1 MCYNTIRKRANFKI
15 TLCSS
20 QGQKQGGYVMSYAII
35 RNAKYKSENL
45 KGIYRHNERK
55 NTNYSNKNIDKDK
68 SYLNYSLKS
77 PQFTYE
83 KEFQRIRKEYN
94 LKGQIKTVSNIVCEY
109 IITSDKAFFDTI
121 GKDETKRFFETAY
134 KFVSEYK
141 DLGEQYIL
149 SAKVHM
155 DEETPHMHLVFIPIV
170 HTKDKKGNAINKIAC
185 SEFWKAKDSYRQ
197 LQDAFYNYMVE
208 NSFDLER
215 GNPSEK
221 VHLSVKDYKNITNFE
236 ESKTL
241 LKDIKIELPEVP
253 DISNF
258 RWTIKNR
265 DEKIQEQI
273 IKPKDKAIQEL
284 QEQNALLTLA
294 LNRQIKTVDK
304 AIKHEK
310 DIKPI
315 LDENA
320 ELKEKCENLENNYN
334 SRLQEETRQ
343 IKNKYEE
350 QISYLENEN
359 NFLKN
364 IINTLQKTVH
374 KFIEWVCIKFSI
386 TDEESFVRKFE
397 NENDIYLD
405 PEKQIEHEE
414 ELEGEYEM

>member
-1 MCYNTIRKRANFKI
+1 
-15 TLCSS
+15 
-20 QGQKQGGYVMSYAII
+20 MSYAII

-45 KGIYRHNERK
+45 KGIYRHNERR
-55 NTNYSNKNIDKDK
+55 NTNYSNKNINKDK
-68 SYLNYSLKS
+68 TYLNYSLKS
-77 PQFTYE
+77 TQFTYE

-94 LKGQIKTVSNIVCEY
+94 LKGQVKTVSNIVCEY
-109 IITSDKAFFDTI
+109 IITSNKALFETI
-121 GKDETKRFFETAY
+121 GEDETRRYFETAY
-134 KFVSEYK
+134 KFVCEYK

-155 DEETPHMHLVFIPIV
+155 DEETPHMHLVFIPVV
-170 HTKDKKGNAINKIAC
+170 HTTDKNGNNIDKIAC

-197 LQDAFYNYMVE
+197 LQDAFYKYMVANHFE
-208 NSFDLER
+208 LER

-221 VHLSVKDYKNITNFE
+221 VHLSVEDYKNITNFE
-236 ESKTL
+236 KSKTL
-241 LKDIKIELPEVP
+241 LQDVKMDLPDTP
-253 DISNF
+253 DITSF
-258 RWTIKNR
+258 KKIMINR

-284 QEQNALLTLA
+284 KEQNFLLTMA
-294 LNRQIKTVDK
+294 LNKQIKTVDK
-304 AIKHEK
+304 AIKYEK

-320 ELKEKCENLENNYN
+320 EFKEKCEVLEINYN
-334 SRLQEETRQ
+334 AKIQEETRK
-343 IKNKYEE
+343 IENKYEE

-386 TDEESFVRKFE
+386 TDEDSFIRKFE
-397 NENDIYLD
+397 CENDIYLA
-405 PEKQIEHEE
+405 PEKQIEHEK
-414 ELEGEYEM
+414 ELEYEEMEW

>member
-1 MCYNTIRKRANFKI
+1 
-15 TLCSS
+15 
-20 QGQKQGGYVMSYAII
+20 MSYAII

-45 KGIYRHNERK
+45 KGIYCHNERR
-55 NTNYSNKNIDKDK
+55 NTNYSNKNINKDK
-68 SYLNYSLKS
+68 TYLNYSLKS
-77 PQFTYE
+77 TQFTYE

-94 LKGQIKTVSNIVCEY
+94 LKGQVKTVSNIVCEY
-109 IITSDKAFFDTI
+109 IITSNKALFETI
-121 GKDETKRFFETAY
+121 GEDETRRYFETAY
-134 KFVSEYK
+134 KFVCEYK

-155 DEETPHMHLVFIPIV
+155 DEETPHMHLVFIPVV
-170 HTKDKKGNAINKIAC
+170 HTTDKNGNNIDKIAC

-197 LQDAFYNYMVE
+197 LQDAFYKYMVANHFE
-208 NSFDLER
+208 LER

-221 VHLSVKDYKNITNFE
+221 VHLSVEDYKNITNFE
-236 ESKTL
+236 KSKTL
-241 LKDIKIELPEVP
+241 LQDVKMDLPETL
-253 DISNF
+253 DITSF
-258 RWTIKNR
+258 KKIMINR

-284 QEQNALLTLA
+284 KEQNFLLTMA
-294 LNRQIKTVDK
+294 LNKQIKTVDK
-304 AIKHEK
+304 AIKYEK

-320 ELKEKCENLENNYN
+320 EFKEKCEVLEITYN
-334 SRLQEETRQ
+334 AKIQEETRK
-343 IKNKYEE
+343 IENKYEE

-386 TDEESFVRKFE
+386 TDEDSFIRKFE
-397 NENDIYLD
+397 CENDIYLA
-405 PEKQIEHEE
+405 PEKQIEHEK
-414 ELEGEYEM
+414 ELEYEEMEW

>member
-1 MCYNTIRKRANFKI
+1 
-15 TLCSS
+15 
-20 QGQKQGGYVMSYAII
+20 MSYAII

-109 IITSDKAFFDTI
+109 IITSDKAFFETI
-121 GKDETKRFFETAY
+121 GKDETKRYFETAY
-134 KFVSEYK
+134 KFVCEYK

>member
-1 MCYNTIRKRANFKI
+1 
-15 TLCSS
+15 
-20 QGQKQGGYVMSYAII
+20 MSYAII

-45 KGIYRHNERK
+45 KGIYRHNERR

-68 SYLNYSLKS
+68 TYLNYSLKS

-83 KEFQRIRKEYN
+83 KEFERIRKEYN

-109 IITSDKAFFDTI
+109 IITSDKAFFETI
-121 GKDETKRFFETAY
+121 GKDETKRYFETAY
-134 KFVSEYK
+134 KFVCEYK

-155 DEETPHMHLVFIPIV
+155 DEETPHMHLVFIPVV
-170 HTKDKKGNAINKIAC
+170 HTKDKKGNDIDKIAC

-197 LQDAFYNYMVE
+197 LQDAFYNYMVANNFE
-208 NSFDLER
+208 LER

-221 VHLSVKDYKNITNFE
+221 IHLSVEDYKNITNFE

-241 LKDIKIELPEVP
+241 LQDVKMELPETP
-253 DISNF
+253 DITSF
-258 RWTIKNR
+258 KKIMINR

-273 IKPKDKAIQEL
+273 IKPKEKAIQEL

-304 AIKHEK
+304 AIKYEN
-310 DIKPI
+310 DIKTI
-315 LDENA
+315 LNENA
-320 ELKEKCENLENNYN
+320 ELKEKYENLENDYN
-334 SRLQEETRQ
+334 AKLQEETRK
-343 IKNKYEE
+343 IENKYEE
-350 QISYLENEN
+350 HISYLENEN
-359 NFLKN
+359 SFLKT
-364 IINTLQKTVH
+364 ILNTLQKTVH

-397 NENDIYLD
+397 VENDIYLD

-414 ELEGEYEM
+414 ELEYEEMEW

>member
-1 MCYNTIRKRANFKI
+1 
-15 TLCSS
+15 
-20 QGQKQGGYVMSYAII
+20 MSYAII

-45 KGIYRHNERK
+45 KGIYRHNERR
-55 NTNYSNKNIDKDK
+55 NTNYSNKNINKDK
-68 SYLNYSLKS
+68 TYLNYSLKS
-77 PQFTYE
+77 TQFTYE

-94 LKGQIKTVSNIVCEY
+94 LKGQVKTVSNIVCEY
-109 IITSDKAFFDTI
+109 IITSNKALFETI
-121 GKDETKRFFETAY
+121 GEDETRRYFETAY
-134 KFVSEYK
+134 KFVCEYK

-155 DEETPHMHLVFIPIV
+155 DEETPHMHLVFIPVV
-170 HTKDKKGNAINKIAC
+170 HTTDKNGNNIDKIAC

-197 LQDAFYNYMVE
+197 LQDAFYKYMVANHFE
-208 NSFDLER
+208 LER

-221 VHLSVKDYKNITNFE
+221 VHLSVEDYKNITNFE

-284 QEQNALLTLA
+284 QGQNALLTLA

-304 AIKHEK
+304 AIKYEK

-315 LDENA
+315 LDENT
-320 ELKEKCENLENNYN
+320 ELKEKYENLKNNYN
-334 SRLQEETRQ
+334 SRLQEETRK
-343 IKNKYEE
+343 IENKY
-350 QISYLENEN
+350 
-359 NFLKN
+359 K
-364 IINTLQKTVH
+364 K
-374 KFIEWVCIKFSI
+374 
-386 TDEESFVRKFE
+386 
-397 NENDIYLD
+397 
-405 PEKQIEHEE
+405 
-414 ELEGEYEM
+414 

>member
-1 MCYNTIRKRANFKI
+1 
-15 TLCSS
+15 
-20 QGQKQGGYVMSYAII
+20 MSYAII
-35 RNAKYKSENL
+35 RNVKYKSENL
-45 KGIYRHNERK
+45 KGIYRHNERR
-55 NTNYSNKNIDKDK
+55 NTNYSNKNINKDK

-83 KEFQRIRKEYN
+83 KEFQKIRKKYN

-109 IITSDKAFFDTI
+109 IITSDKTFFDNI
-121 GKDETKRFFETAY
+121 GEDETRRYFETAY
-134 KFVSEYK
+134 KFVCEYK
-141 DLGEQYIL
+141 NLGEQFIL

-155 DEETPHMHLVFIPIV
+155 DEETPHMHLVFIPVV
-170 HTKDKKGNAINKIAC
+170 HTTDKNGNNIDKIAC

-197 LQDAFYNYMVE
+197 LQDAFFEFMVANNFE
-208 NSFDLER
+208 LER

-221 VHLSVKDYKNITNFE
+221 VHLSVEDYKNITNFE

-294 LNRQIKTVDK
+294 LNKQMKTVDK
-304 AIKHEK
+304 AIKYEK

-320 ELKEKCENLENNYN
+320 ELKEKCKTLEVTYN
-334 SRLQEETRQ
+334 SKLQEEKEKFRD
-343 IKNKYEE
+343 IYEDK
-350 QISYLENEN
+350 IYNLEKEN
-359 NFLKN
+359 NFLKKV
-364 IINTLQKTVH
+364 IHTLQQTVE
-374 KFIEWVCIKFSI
+374 KFIHWICRKFSVSEE
-386 TDEESFVRKFE
+386 DELVRDFE
-397 NENDIYLD
+397 YENDTFID
-405 PEKQIEHEE
+405 PIKQIEHEE
-414 ELEGEYEM
+414 ELEYEEMEW

>member
-1 MCYNTIRKRANFKI
+1 
-15 TLCSS
+15 
-20 QGQKQGGYVMSYAII
+20 MSYAII

-83 KEFQRIRKEYN
+83 KEFERIRKEYN
-94 LKGQIKTVSNIVCEY
+94 LKGQIKIVSNIVCEY
-109 IITSDKAFFDTI
+109 IITSDKAFFEAI
-121 GKDETKRFFETAY
+121 GENETRRYFETAY
-134 KFVSEYK
+134 KFVCEYK

-155 DEETPHMHLVFIPIV
+155 DEETPHMHLVFIPVV
-170 HTKDKKGNAINKIAC
+170 HTTDKKGNDIDKIAC

-197 LQDAFYNYMVE
+197 LQDAFYNYMVANNFE
-208 NSFDLER
+208 LER

-221 VHLSVKDYKNITNFE
+221 VHLSVEDYKNITNFE
-236 ESKTL
+236 ENKTL

-273 IKPKDKAIQEL
+273 IKPKDKAIQQL
-284 QEQNALLTLA
+284 QEQNTLLTLA

-304 AIKHEK
+304 AIKYEK

-320 ELKEKCENLENNYN
+320 EIKEKYKNLENNYN
-334 SRLQEETRQ
+334 SKIQEETKK
-343 IKNKYEE
+343 IENKYEE

-397 NENDIYLD
+397 IENDTYLD
-405 PEKQIEHEE
+405 PQKKINHEE
-414 ELEGEYEM
+414 ELEYEEMEW